1 MPGNNQ
7 GHEFASQEIPPRSGG
22 IHNAQTSRCR
32 IGHRSWSS
40 ASRTNW
46 CLRANLLQL
55 RAHRYAISAKGC
67 SICKSPYLRRRDP
80 GMCVD
85 CCSSARVA
93 RSRIHCSSTS
103 YCCSST
109 PASHR
114 GSPKT
119 DKWSWEGSWVVYG
132 FSQRRSGYTRSVQRR
147 AAAVVRT
154 VRIDGGPGKVLNVA
168 RQNSSWHCRLR
179 FHGYHH
185 RQPWSSDPSRHRYR
199 AGSRASHPVSGR
211 RCQWRLRP
219 GSLRCSRRGAA
230 SANSGFAPALQYCAR
245 RKGSQIT
252 TRRRCKDRRRP
263 DGRMLDAAGHLFLR
277 LRVRRRGGCRRSMT
291 MCRKIRD
298 PPAFAFRRC
307 CGTE

>member
-1 MPGNNQ
+1 VPGNNQ

-114 GSPKT
+114 GSPKLIN
-119 DKWSWEGSWVVYG
+119 GVG
-132 FSQRRSGYTRSVQRR
+132 R
-147 AAAVVRT
+147 AVGLSTASASDAAVTPEV
-154 VRIDGGPGKVLNVA
+154 
-168 RQNSSWHCRLR
+168 
-179 FHGYHH
+179 
-185 RQPWSSDPSRHRYR
+185 SSDAPPPSFVP
-199 AGSRASHPVSGR
+199 SASMV
-211 RCQWRLRP
+211 
-219 GSLRCSRRGAA
+219 
-230 SANSGFAPALQYCAR
+230 APA
-245 RKGSQIT
+245 
-252 TRRRCKDRRRP
+252 
-263 DGRMLDAAGHLFLR
+263 
-277 LRVRRRGGCRRSMT
+277 RS
-291 MCRKIRD
+291 
-298 PPAFAFRRC
+298 
-307 CGTE
+307 